1 MRLATLDLADFRN
14 IEAVRLE
21 PGERFNLIYGD
32 NAAGKTNLLESIY
45 LVAFLKSFRSR
56 RNRDLIRWDTELA
69 RVSAVVEDQGIES
82 RVDMAIKPGERTV
95 SLDGKRVRSPMSYYG
110 LLTAVL
116 FGPDDLELTK
126 GSPEIRRRYLDRILF
141 VSDPGYWQ
149 TMRAYSDALQS
160 RNKLLQS
167 GNTDVRL
174 FRSFELQ
181 LAEQGLAVL
190 RRRQQI
196 VDRVSAVVGEL
207 ITQLAHWKDSGLN
220 LNYAPSVKPVA
231 WTMET
236 YLALLDERRLSDAR
250 RGFTSLG
257 PHKDD
262 LDLRFANNKS
272 FRNFASQGQHRLV
285 SILLK
290 ITEMEV
296 LRQQKGST
304 PVLLLDDV
312 SSELDRRHYELFK
325 TYMGEGGGQVF
336 LTTTHPEFILLDRD
350 RVDYQVDQGRG
361 PLRGAVDGVFTD
373 ADALE
378 PAFFDQQAQV
388 MAQDLAVDLAVVLDV
403 VEGDVSVA
411 LDKGEHHPREVFLG
425 EPSRGIGLGRLLG
438 CPGRSLDLR
447 ELVFKDA
454 LFLAASILGEVR
466 RRAEGR
472 SQIPQGDLGELGPQ
486 PTAFKIAD
494 ELGQ

>member
-1 MRLATLDLADFRN
+1 MRLASLELADFRN
-14 IEAVRLE
+14 LEGVHLE

-45 LVAFLKSFRSR
+45 LVAFLKSFRTR
-56 RNRDLIRWDTELA
+56 RNRDLIRWDTEAA
-69 RVSAVVEDQGIES
+69 RVSALIEDQGIES
-82 RVDMAIKPGERTV
+82 RVNLNVKPGERVVT
-95 SLDGKRVRSPMSYYG
+95 LDGKRVRSPMAYYG

-126 GSPEIRRRYLDRILF
+126 GPPEVRRRYLDRILF
-141 VSDPGYWQ
+141 VSDPGYWK
-149 TMRAYSDALQS
+149 TMRAYNEALQS

-174 FRSFELQ
+174 FRSFEVQ

-196 VDRVSAVVGEL
+196 TERVEAVVSEL
-207 ITQLAHWKDSGLN
+207 LQVLAHWKGSGLE
-220 LNYAPSVKPVA
+220 LAYAPSVKPVA

-236 YLALLDERRLSDAR
+236 YLALLDERRMSDAR

-262 LDLRFANNKS
+262 INLRFANGKS

-304 PVLLLDDV
+304 PILLLDDV
-312 SSELDRRHYELFK
+312 SSELDKRHYELFK

-336 LTTTHPEFILLDRD
+336 LTTTDREVLPQGAD
-350 RVDYQVDQGRG
+350 IHYYRVAGGQI
-361 PLRGAVDGVFTD
+361 
-373 ADALE
+373 
-378 PAFFDQQAQV
+378 
-388 MAQDLAVDLAVVLDV
+388 
-403 VEGDVSVA
+403 DVS
-411 LDKGEHHPREVFLG
+411 
-425 EPSRGIGLGRLLG
+425 
-438 CPGRSLDLR
+438 
-447 ELVFKDA
+447 
-454 LFLAASILGEVR
+454 
-466 RRAEGR
+466 
-472 SQIPQGDLGELGPQ
+472 
-486 PTAFKIAD
+486 
-494 ELGQ
+494 